1 MKSIFQ
7 ELIKLNICKTSQV
20 RDPDPA
26 IYNQSKFFK
35 CKSSLQ
41 MKSLFLRIGNLLFI
55 YIDFTFQKK
64 MGKSLKAKSYLSF
77 LLCCNNFLLPF
88 VESLLCITVMYYNI
102 KTVITISLLYVKYKY
117 MYQDLLLFLNDNDR
131 QLHHIQ

>member
-1 MKSIFQ
+1 
-7 ELIKLNICKTSQV
+7 
-20 RDPDPA
+20 
-26 IYNQSKFFK
+26 
-35 CKSSLQ
+35 
-41 MKSLFLRIGNLLFI
+41 
-55 YIDFTFQKK
+55 

-88 VESLLCITVMYYNI
+88 LESLLCITVMYYNI

-131 QLHHIQ
+131 QLHHIQWAHSPQIKHYRVWRCLITKDYWFSITRCIQIKPTFSDEFLQEKLHFPTGADSNSF